1 MFLERPDLVGAI
13 ERRLPKRRAGA
24 FFGPSGRRPA
34 SGGTSGEL
42 VALVT
47 CACCG
52 GQMERGRFAAS
63 SGVVVDVCPRHG
75 VWLDQGELAHVAA
88 YAASPARPGDAPE
101 VHPAFA
107 AVEAERRRLSA
118 VVTTMRMQ
126 EKPPRP
132 LWMKIAPLVLFVIG
146 IAIRW
151 YYVQKLAHETGVDI
165 PGQGQSVKKAGEQ
178 GSEVLTSP

>member
-13 ERRLPKRRAGA
+13 ERRLPKRRA
-24 FFGPSGRRPA
+24 PA
-34 SGGTSGEL
+34 SEL

-88 YAASPARPGDAPE
+88 YAASPSRPGDAPPM
-101 VHPAFA
+101 HPAFA
-107 AVEAERRRLSA
+107 T
-118 VVTTMRMQ
+118 VVATRPPP
-126 EKPPRP
+126 KPPRP
-132 LWMKIAPLVLFVIG
+132 LWMKIAPLVLFAIG
-146 IAIRW
+146 IAVRW
-151 YYVQKLAHETGVDI
+151 YYVQKLVHESGVDI
-165 PGQGQSVKKAGEQ
+165 PGQGQSVKRAGEQ